1 MGYFVYNGIR
11 SEDMGLVVQ
20 YYPAQSKPQRRVT
33 KITVPGRNGV
43 LRIPEDAWENVT
55 CTYNCYLRGGPVQA
69 SAVAEWL
76 YSSSGYA
83 ELRDSYH
90 EGGFRLAAFD
100 GPMDIEN
107 ILNRRGRIT
116 ISFDCRPEFWLDSGQ
131 EKQEFWPEHSTVT
144 AVLTNRTKQIARPL
158 IRIYTGDKAETV
170 IITFAQSG
178 EIWDLSGVTDK
189 MTITG
194 ITGYIDLD
202 CEKMLAYKGKT
213 SMTSKIAMDDGI
225 PRFPVLQPGPAK
237 IIFSAPEGTVTPT
250 ATKIEITPRWWT
262 L

>member
-20 YYPAQSKPQRRVT
+20 YYPAQPKPQRRVT
-33 KITVPGRNGV
+33 KIAVPGRNGV
-43 LRIPEDAWENVT
+43 LRIPEDSWENVT

-100 GPMDIEN
+100 GPADIEN

-116 ISFDCRPEFWLDSGQ
+116 ISFDCRPEFWLDSGK
-131 EKQEFWPEHSTVT
+131 EKQVFTPT
-144 AVLTNRTKQIARPL
+144 ARTFTAPLYNPTSHPAKPL
-158 IRIYTGDKAETV
+158 IRIYTDNGQVAVTFYREGHIET
-170 IITFAQSG
+170 S
-178 EIWDLSGVTDK
+178 

-194 ITGYIDLD
+194 IEGYIDLD
-202 CEKMLAYKGKT
+202 CGAMLAYKGST
-213 SMTSKIAMDDGI
+213 NMA
-225 PRFPVLQPGPAK
+225 AK
-237 IIFSAPEGTVTPT
+237 ISTAEGVPVYPEIAPGSGGITFAAPKGVTP
-250 ATKIEITPRWWT
+250 AAAKIEITPRWWT